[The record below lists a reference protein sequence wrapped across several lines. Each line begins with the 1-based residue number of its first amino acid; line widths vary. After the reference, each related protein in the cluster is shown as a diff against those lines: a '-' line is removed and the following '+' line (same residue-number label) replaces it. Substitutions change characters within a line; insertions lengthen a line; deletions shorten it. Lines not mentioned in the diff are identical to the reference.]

1 MECVRDEHEIA
12 RVEGWATSIIDDKS
26 YFPSLSYEQGVLDTI
41 LWLRGEL
48 SNAPDDRLV
57 RS

>member
-41 LWLRGEL
+41 LWLRGDIENPP
-48 SNAPDDRLV
+48 SD
-57 RS
+57 